1 VLLVGNVL
9 GVGRDAK
16 VGKNLGHGQRFD
28 LTNASTAS
36 DWVTASA
43 KLR

>member
-16 VGKNLGHGQRFD
+16 VGKNLGHGLLILNF
-28 LTNASTAS
+28 SGKK
-36 DWVTASA
+36 V
-43 KLR
+43 